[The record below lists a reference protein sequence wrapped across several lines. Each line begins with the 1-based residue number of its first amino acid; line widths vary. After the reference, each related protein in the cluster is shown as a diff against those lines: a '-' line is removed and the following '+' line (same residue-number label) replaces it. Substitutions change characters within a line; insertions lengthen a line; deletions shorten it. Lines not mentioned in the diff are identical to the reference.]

1 MTEKNYQKTG
11 KREKLLNNQVKS
23 IPSET
28 LLEKLKKEVS
38 EFKDL
43 MDNFNSSCGVKY
55 GPRQIRQL
63 FSEIQHY
70 TDEAKGYGK
79 KCMQGDY
86 SGAIEDLRYAIDCL
100 RFLPDIAAPETIKY
114 LIPGLKIE
122 DEYNAEEELKEYID
136 DQVREIEKIIDQ
148 VHLDWESTNSS

>member
-1 MTEKNYQKTG
+1 MPEKNYQKTS
-11 KREKLLNNQVKS
+11 KRRNLLNNDIKKV
-23 IPSET
+23 PNET

-43 MDNFNSSCGVKY
+43 MDGFNSSCGVKY

-63 FSEIQHY
+63 FSEIKHY
-70 TDEAKGYGK
+70 TDETNGYGK
-79 KCMQGDY
+79 KCTRGDY
-86 SGAIEDLRYAIDCL
+86 SGAIEDLRYSIECL
-100 RFLPDIAAPETIKY
+100 KFLPEIATPETIKY

-122 DEYNAEEELKEYID
+122 DEYNAEQEFKEYID
-136 DQVREIEKIIDQ
+136 DQVKEIEKIIDQ